1 MSRRRTGSHVGMI
14 EQPFNAWRLSLKQET
29 GSRLVLVLNLR
40 EAKRTGL
47 PEAFFDEIAAFLAG
61 FDDVQGS
68 WTRAGP
74 YEFAV
79 CPVVSERSALE
90 FTMRLRTG
98 VRTRYYAHAARLNL
112 PDLDQVKAIQPFTW
126 PQRKAEL
133 NEALRGLL
141 EVAAGDGGW
150 RALSMSDVAALRDL
164 LPAIADEEWLSRIMA
179 HQTAVV
185 LDQDG
190 NAQPW
195 VTEHYCRISQVR
207 QLIDPGIDLRGNDLM
222 FALLLGALDLKVLET
237 AQLWTNGG
245 HWSINLSVNTLLSRD
260 FTTFA
265 DLVPIKGGMV
275 EIKQSDLML
284 QYHRGLKAIAMLRE
298 AGVSVAIDLV
308 WPDSLGLVDYLRIPG
323 ISAVKIP
330 HQQAQ
335 GDRLVA
341 EKPTLRRYLDAGI
354 VPVLSRVGEAA
365 GLEAGLKAGVRVF
378 QGKYVS
384 QTFLATA
391 EAAD

>member
-1 MSRRRTGSHVGMI
+1 MF
-14 EQPFNAWRLSLKQET
+14 EQPFNAWRLGLKQEA
-29 GSRLVLVLNLR
+29 GSKLVLVLNLR
-40 EAKRTGL
+40 DAKRTGL
-47 PEAFFDEIAAFLAG
+47 PEAFFDGMAEFLG
-61 FDDVQGS
+61 SFEDVQGNWS
-68 WTRAGP
+68 RVGP
-74 YEFAV
+74 YEFVVA
-79 CPVVSERSALE
+79 PVVNERSALE

-98 VRTRYYAHAARLNL
+98 VRTRYYEHAVKLNL

-141 EVAAGDGGW
+141 EAAEGGW
-150 RALSMSDVAALRDL
+150 RALSMTDVAALRDI
-164 LPAIADEEWLSRIMA
+164 LPAIADAEWLSRIMA
-179 HQTAVV
+179 HQTAVI

-190 NAQPW
+190 KARPW

-222 FALLLGALDLKVLET
+222 FALLLGMLDLKVLET
-237 AQLWTNGG
+237 ARLWTNGG

-260 FTTFA
+260 FATFA
-265 DLVPIKGGMV
+265 DTVPIKGGMV

-284 QYHRGLKAIAMLRE
+284 QYHRALKAIAMLGE
-298 AGVSVAIDLV
+298 AGVAVAVDLV

-323 ISAVKIP
+323 IAAVKIP
-330 HQQAQ
+330 HQPAHA
-335 GDRLVA
+335 DLLVA

-365 GLEAGLKAGVRVF
+365 GLEAGLKAGIRVF
-378 QGKYVS
+378 QGDYVS
-384 QTFLATA
+384 QTFLPGAQ
-391 EAAD
+391 AAD